1 MVLTGAHYIYI
12 LFMVIILITMIMKKD
27 TIVPCILGVFF
38 MGLFFEKNIFGAIT
52 AVFNSFIISLNELG
66 PIILII
72 AIMVALSKA
81 LEANNAIQYMVRP
94 FSRVIKN
101 SNTAFFVTGF
111 VMLVLSWF
119 FWPTPAVAL
128 VGAVFLPV
136 AMRAGLPAIGVA
148 VALNLFGHGL
158 ALSTDF
164 VIQGAPSITAGAAGV
179 AVSYVINDGMILF
192 WVMGIVTISMAF
204 YTLKR
209 DINKGMFREELK
221 GFESE
226 EVEEFNGKSK
236 IATILVAL
244 GFLADIIVMYI
255 FDLKG
260 GDASALLGGTAV
272 FLIIIIN
279 VINFGKDSLENVC
292 ENIIDGFVFGIKI
305 FGAIIPIAA
314 FFYMGE
320 VAPLTGVFGKVLAPG
335 SQGLLSDIGIA
346 LSQTIPLNKFA
357 VSGIETVVGA
367 ITGLDGSGFSG
378 ISLVGSL
385 ASVFGTAINASVGAL
400 AALGQISGIWVGGGC
415 LVPWGLI
422 SAAAICGVS
431 PIELAKRNFVPVIK
445 EKNLKLS
452 HGNFSYMAKQIIKN
466 CGGYENIVTLNNCMT
481 RLRLEVKDATILN
494 DDNIKKTGAKG
505 VIKLSNTSVQ
515 IIIGTDVV
523 KVKDEMEMQLDEL
536 RKQADA

>member
-244 GFLADIIVMYI
+244 GFLADIIAMYV

-357 VSGIETVVGA
+357 VSVIETVVGA

-431 PIELAKRNFVPVIK
+431 PIELAKRNFVPVITG
-445 EKNLKLS
+445 LVVTTIVAM
-452 HGNFSYMAKQIIKN
+452 FII
-466 CGGYENIVTLNNCMT
+466 
-481 RLRLEVKDATILN
+481 
-494 DDNIKKTGAKG
+494 
-505 VIKLSNTSVQ
+505 
-515 IIIGTDVV
+515 
-523 KVKDEMEMQLDEL
+523 
-536 RKQADA
+536 

>member
-158 ALSTDF
+158 TLSTDF

-244 GFLADIIVMYI
+244 GFLADIIAMYV

-431 PIELAKRNFVPVIK
+431 PIELAKRNFVPVITG
-445 EKNLKLS
+445 LVVTTIVAM
-452 HGNFSYMAKQIIKN
+452 FII
-466 CGGYENIVTLNNCMT
+466 
-481 RLRLEVKDATILN
+481 
-494 DDNIKKTGAKG
+494 
-505 VIKLSNTSVQ
+505 
-515 IIIGTDVV
+515 
-523 KVKDEMEMQLDEL
+523 
-536 RKQADA
+536 

>member
-119 FWPTPAVAL
+119 FLPTPAVAL

-244 GFLADIIVMYI
+244 GFLADIIAMYV

-431 PIELAKRNFVPVIK
+431 PIELAKRNFVPVITG
-445 EKNLKLS
+445 LVVTTIVAM
-452 HGNFSYMAKQIIKN
+452 FII
-466 CGGYENIVTLNNCMT
+466 
-481 RLRLEVKDATILN
+481 
-494 DDNIKKTGAKG
+494 
-505 VIKLSNTSVQ
+505 
-515 IIIGTDVV
+515 
-523 KVKDEMEMQLDEL
+523 
-536 RKQADA
+536 

>member
-12 LFMVIILITMIMKKD
+12 IFMVIILITMIMKKD

-94 FSRVIKN
+94 FSKVIKN

-111 VMLVLSWF
+111 VMLILSWF

-221 GFESE
+221 DFESE

-244 GFLADIIVMYI
+244 GFLADIIAMYV

-279 VINFGKDSLENVC
+279 TINFGKDSLENVC

-357 VSGIETVVGA
+357 VSGIETIVGA

-431 PIELAKRNFVPVIK
+431 PIELAKRNFVPVITG
-445 EKNLKLS
+445 L
-452 HGNFSYMAKQIIKN
+452 
-466 CGGYENIVTLNNCMT
+466 IVT
-481 RLRLEVKDATILN
+481 TIV
-494 DDNIKKTGAKG
+494 AMF
-505 VIKLSNTSVQ
+505 
-515 IIIGTDVV
+515 II
-523 KVKDEMEMQLDEL
+523 
-536 RKQADA
+536 

>member
-38 MGLFFEKNIFGAIT
+38 MGLFFERNIFGAIT

-244 GFLADIIVMYI
+244 GFLADIIAMYV

-431 PIELAKRNFVPVIK
+431 PMELAKRNFVPVITG
-445 EKNLKLS
+445 LVVTTIVAM
-452 HGNFSYMAKQIIKN
+452 FII
-466 CGGYENIVTLNNCMT
+466 
-481 RLRLEVKDATILN
+481 
-494 DDNIKKTGAKG
+494 
-505 VIKLSNTSVQ
+505 
-515 IIIGTDVV
+515 
-523 KVKDEMEMQLDEL
+523 
-536 RKQADA
+536 

>member
-12 LFMVIILITMIMKKD
+12 VFMVIILITMLMKKD

-94 FSRVIKN
+94 FSKVIRN

-111 VMLVLSWF
+111 VMLILSWF

-136 AMRAGLPAIGVA
+136 AIRAGLPAIGVA

-221 GFESE
+221 DFESE
-226 EVEEFNGKSK
+226 EVKEFNGKSK
-236 IATILVAL
+236 IATILIAL
-244 GFLADIIVMYI
+244 GFLADIIAMYM

-279 VINFGKDSLENVC
+279 TINFGKDSLENVC

-320 VAPLTGVFGKVLAPG
+320 VAPLTGVFGKVLTPG

-431 PIELAKRNFVPVIK
+431 PIELAKRNFIPVITG
-445 EKNLKLS
+445 L
-452 HGNFSYMAKQIIKN
+452 
-466 CGGYENIVTLNNCMT
+466 IVT
-481 RLRLEVKDATILN
+481 TIV
-494 DDNIKKTGAKG
+494 A
-505 VIKLSNTSVQ
+505 VF
-515 IIIGTDVV
+515 II
-523 KVKDEMEMQLDEL
+523 
-536 RKQADA
+536 

>member
-260 GDASALLGGTAV
+260 GDASDLLGGTAV

-431 PIELAKRNFVPVIK
+431 PIELAKRNFVPVITG
-445 EKNLKLS
+445 LVVTTIVAM
-452 HGNFSYMAKQIIKN
+452 FII
-466 CGGYENIVTLNNCMT
+466 
-481 RLRLEVKDATILN
+481 
-494 DDNIKKTGAKG
+494 
-505 VIKLSNTSVQ
+505 
-515 IIIGTDVV
+515 
-523 KVKDEMEMQLDEL
+523 
-536 RKQADA
+536 

>member
-221 GFESE
+221 GFENE

-244 GFLADIIVMYI
+244 GFLADIIAMYV

-431 PIELAKRNFVPVIK
+431 PIELAKRNFVPVITG
-445 EKNLKLS
+445 LVVTTIVAM
-452 HGNFSYMAKQIIKN
+452 FII
-466 CGGYENIVTLNNCMT
+466 
-481 RLRLEVKDATILN
+481 
-494 DDNIKKTGAKG
+494 
-505 VIKLSNTSVQ
+505 
-515 IIIGTDVV
+515 
-523 KVKDEMEMQLDEL
+523 
-536 RKQADA
+536 

>member
-38 MGLFFEKNIFGAIT
+38 MGLFFERNIFGAIT

-226 EVEEFNGKSK
+226 VVEEFNGKSK

-244 GFLADIIVMYI
+244 GFLADIIAMYV

-431 PIELAKRNFVPVIK
+431 PIELAKRNFVPVITG
-445 EKNLKLS
+445 LVVTTIVAM
-452 HGNFSYMAKQIIKN
+452 FII
-466 CGGYENIVTLNNCMT
+466 
-481 RLRLEVKDATILN
+481 
-494 DDNIKKTGAKG
+494 
-505 VIKLSNTSVQ
+505 
-515 IIIGTDVV
+515 
-523 KVKDEMEMQLDEL
+523 
-536 RKQADA
+536 

>member
-38 MGLFFEKNIFGAIT
+38 MGLFFERNIFGAIT

-244 GFLADIIVMYI
+244 GFLADIIAMYV

-272 FLIIIIN
+272 FLITIIN

-431 PIELAKRNFVPVIK
+431 PIELAKRNFVPVITG
-445 EKNLKLS
+445 LVVTTIVAM
-452 HGNFSYMAKQIIKN
+452 FII
-466 CGGYENIVTLNNCMT
+466 
-481 RLRLEVKDATILN
+481 
-494 DDNIKKTGAKG
+494 
-505 VIKLSNTSVQ
+505 
-515 IIIGTDVV
+515 
-523 KVKDEMEMQLDEL
+523 
-536 RKQADA
+536 

>member
-12 LFMVIILITMIMKKD
+12 IFMVIILITMIMKKD

-52 AVFNSFIISLNELG
+52 SVFNSFIISLNELG

-221 GFESE
+221 EFEDE

-244 GFLADIIVMYI
+244 GFLADIIAMYV

-279 VINFGKDSLENVC
+279 TINFGKDSLENVC

-320 VAPLTGVFGKVLAPG
+320 VAPLTGVFGKVLTPG

-431 PIELAKRNFVPVIK
+431 PIELAKRNFVPVITG
-445 EKNLKLS
+445 L
-452 HGNFSYMAKQIIKN
+452 
-466 CGGYENIVTLNNCMT
+466 IVT
-481 RLRLEVKDATILN
+481 TIV
-494 DDNIKKTGAKG
+494 AMF
-505 VIKLSNTSVQ
+505 
-515 IIIGTDVV
+515 II
-523 KVKDEMEMQLDEL
+523 
-536 RKQADA
+536 

>member
-192 WVMGIVTISMAF
+192 WVMGIVTISVAF

-244 GFLADIIVMYI
+244 GFLADIIAMYM

-314 FFYMGE
+314 FFYMGK

-431 PIELAKRNFVPVIK
+431 PIELAKRNFIPVITG
-445 EKNLKLS
+445 L
-452 HGNFSYMAKQIIKN
+452 
-466 CGGYENIVTLNNCMT
+466 IVT
-481 RLRLEVKDATILN
+481 TIV
-494 DDNIKKTGAKG
+494 AMF
-505 VIKLSNTSVQ
+505 
-515 IIIGTDVV
+515 II
-523 KVKDEMEMQLDEL
+523 
-536 RKQADA
+536 

>member
-12 LFMVIILITMIMKKD
+12 VFMVIILITMIMKKD

-94 FSRVIKN
+94 FSKVIKN

-111 VMLVLSWF
+111 VMLILSWF

-221 GFESE
+221 DFESE

-244 GFLADIIVMYI
+244 GFLADIIAMYA

-279 VINFGKDSLENVC
+279 TINFGKDSLENVC
-292 ENIIDGFVFGIKI
+292 GNIIDGFVFGIKI

-320 VAPLTGVFGKVLAPG
+320 VAPLTGVFGKVLVPG

-357 VSGIETVVGA
+357 VSGIETIVGA

-431 PIELAKRNFVPVIK
+431 PIELAKRNFVPVITG
-445 EKNLKLS
+445 L
-452 HGNFSYMAKQIIKN
+452 
-466 CGGYENIVTLNNCMT
+466 IVT
-481 RLRLEVKDATILN
+481 TIV
-494 DDNIKKTGAKG
+494 AMF
-505 VIKLSNTSVQ
+505 
-515 IIIGTDVV
+515 II
-523 KVKDEMEMQLDEL
+523 
-536 RKQADA
+536 

>member
-12 LFMVIILITMIMKKD
+12 VFMVIILITMLMKKD

-94 FSRVIKN
+94 FSKVIKN

-111 VMLVLSWF
+111 VMLILSWF

-136 AMRAGLPAIGVA
+136 AIRAGLPAIGVA

-221 GFESE
+221 DFESE
-226 EVEEFNGKSK
+226 EVKEFNGKSK

-244 GFLADIIVMYI
+244 GFLADIIAMYM

-279 VINFGKDSLENVC
+279 TINFGKNSLENVC

-431 PIELAKRNFVPVIK
+431 PIELAKRNFIPVITG
-445 EKNLKLS
+445 L
-452 HGNFSYMAKQIIKN
+452 
-466 CGGYENIVTLNNCMT
+466 IVT
-481 RLRLEVKDATILN
+481 TIV
-494 DDNIKKTGAKG
+494 A
-505 VIKLSNTSVQ
+505 VF
-515 IIIGTDVV
+515 II
-523 KVKDEMEMQLDEL
+523 
-536 RKQADA
+536 

>member
-244 GFLADIIVMYI
+244 GFLADIIAMYV

-320 VAPLTGVFGKVLAPG
+320 VAPLTGVFGKVLATG

-431 PIELAKRNFVPVIK
+431 PIELAKRNFVPVITG
-445 EKNLKLS
+445 LVVTTIVAM
-452 HGNFSYMAKQIIKN
+452 FII
-466 CGGYENIVTLNNCMT
+466 
-481 RLRLEVKDATILN
+481 
-494 DDNIKKTGAKG
+494 
-505 VIKLSNTSVQ
+505 
-515 IIIGTDVV
+515 
-523 KVKDEMEMQLDEL
+523 
-536 RKQADA
+536 

>member
-27 TIVPCILGVFF
+27 TIVPCIVGVFF

-244 GFLADIIVMYI
+244 GFLADIIAMYV

-346 LSQTIPLNKFA
+346 LSQTIPLNKVA

-431 PIELAKRNFVPVIK
+431 PIELAKRNFIPVITG
-445 EKNLKLS
+445 LVVTTIVAM
-452 HGNFSYMAKQIIKN
+452 FII
-466 CGGYENIVTLNNCMT
+466 
-481 RLRLEVKDATILN
+481 
-494 DDNIKKTGAKG
+494 
-505 VIKLSNTSVQ
+505 
-515 IIIGTDVV
+515 
-523 KVKDEMEMQLDEL
+523 
-536 RKQADA
+536 

>member
-38 MGLFFEKNIFGAIT
+38 MGLFFERNIFGAIT

-244 GFLADIIVMYI
+244 GFLADIIAMYV

-400 AALGQISGIWVGGGC
+400 AALGQSSGIWVGGGC

-431 PIELAKRNFVPVIK
+431 PIELAKRNFVPVITG
-445 EKNLKLS
+445 LVVTTIVAM
-452 HGNFSYMAKQIIKN
+452 FII
-466 CGGYENIVTLNNCMT
+466 
-481 RLRLEVKDATILN
+481 
-494 DDNIKKTGAKG
+494 
-505 VIKLSNTSVQ
+505 
-515 IIIGTDVV
+515 
-523 KVKDEMEMQLDEL
+523 
-536 RKQADA
+536 